1 MNIDNMDYSTLIQL
15 LLQDEVPSPS
25 FFTSISSNV
34 VRTAVAMANE
44 NGGYIVIGVSDTKEI
59 IGINNIEQAMH
70 ETNCMLQKASPI
82 LPYSIFKQQLDGRD
96 LLVISIL
103 EGGKKPYLTEGTF
116 YVFRGGIVCKA
127 SNEEIAALLM
137 EREKQDTSW
146 ERTPVP
152 EVEEGDISEVAY
164 KRIYNNMVKSQHI
177 DPDVSF
183 DELIYKLGMK
193 VDGHITN
200 AGVLMFCSNPPL
212 FIPQSRIRLSM
223 FDENGSL
230 IEVRLFNE
238 DIVSNV
244 ENIVNYIPLI
254 YGNNVSINGLE
265 REEHEIL
272 PIVALREGL
281 FNACVH
287 RDYDSIE
294 SFVRINIYANRLEI
308 INSGRLPKGLS
319 IQELINSHVSIIR
332 NPDIANACQQARYI
346 EMAGSGIPRIIESC
360 RKNGS
365 ATPIWTSDDSTVTLT
380 FPNVYHNKKGTG
392 DFFELALEQI
402 DSSSEVKDDLMRI
415 VKYIRNHQNTK
426 TSDLQELIGKSNAT
440 IRRYLDILKTAGL
453 VQFVGARKTGNW
465 QIVSK

>member
-1 MNIDNMDYSTLIQL
+1 MNAVVLIFFFNL
-15 LLQDEVPSPS
+15 S
-25 FFTSISSNV
+25 F
-34 VRTAVAMANE
+34 
-44 NGGYIVIGVSDTKEI
+44 
-59 IGINNIEQAMH
+59 
-70 ETNCMLQKASPI
+70 
-82 LPYSIFKQQLDGRD
+82 
-96 LLVISIL
+96 
-103 EGGKKPYLTEGTF
+103 
-116 YVFRGGIVCKA
+116 
-127 SNEEIAALLM
+127 
-137 EREKQDTSW
+137 
-146 ERTPVP
+146 
-152 EVEEGDISEVAY
+152 
-164 KRIYNNMVKSQHI
+164 
-177 DPDVSF
+177 
-183 DELIYKLGMK
+183 
-193 VDGHITN
+193 
-200 AGVLMFCSNPPL
+200 

-223 FDENGSL
+223 FDDNGSL
-230 IEVRLFNE
+230 IEVRLFNG

-244 ENIVNYIPLI
+244 ENIVNYVPLI
-254 YGNNVSINGLE
+254 YGNNVTIHGLE
-265 REEHEIL
+265 REEHEII

-392 DFFELALEQI
+392 DFFELALDQI
-402 DSSSEVKDDLMRI
+402 DSSSEVKEDLMRI
-415 VKYIRNHQNTK
+415 VKHIRNHQNTK

-440 IRRYLDILKTAGL
+440 IHRYLDILKTAGL